1 MRLRPAVYLETNQP
15 DGILYIGVTGN
26 LPKRHE
32 QHSQHR
38 GSHFTQKYKLTR
50 LVWYELHPTMQA
62 AIAAETRLKQLPR
75 ARKIKLIEQMN
86 PDWEDLS
93 SHLQDM

>member
-1 MRLRPAVYLETNQP
+1 LRPAVYLETGKP
-15 DGILYIGVTGN
+15 HGTLYIGVTGN

-32 QHSQHR
+32 QHAQHR

-50 LVWYELHPTMQA
+50 LVWYELHPTMA
-62 AIAAETRLKQLPR
+62 EAIATETKLKQLPR
-75 ARKIKLIEQMN
+75 ARKIKLIEKMN
-86 PDWEDLS
+86 PAWDDLS